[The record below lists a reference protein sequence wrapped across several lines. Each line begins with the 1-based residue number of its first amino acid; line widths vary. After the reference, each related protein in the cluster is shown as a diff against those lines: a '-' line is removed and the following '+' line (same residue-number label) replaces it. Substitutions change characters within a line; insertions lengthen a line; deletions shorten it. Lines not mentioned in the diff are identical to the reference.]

1 MLNVLF
7 FLYFPNPYLWLQLN
21 GRQGQLVSL
30 LRFFLWLLTWKSNI
44 DGTSSGLKVSLFKDQ
59 RISTFKYQYLD
70 ILSENFLA
78 EVIRAKSRV
87 LFAALPVF
95 ILFVVVC
102 TLLVQLAKVKLV
114 FYRWWESE
122 IN

>member
-1 MLNVLF
+1 M
-7 FLYFPNPYLWLQLN
+7 
-21 GRQGQLVSL
+21 
-30 LRFFLWLLTWKSNI
+30 
-44 DGTSSGLKVSLFKDQ
+44 SLFKDQ

-114 FYRWWESE
+114 FYR
-122 IN
+122 